1 MPSSLSRLSSNSSS
15 YGQGA
20 VAIQETV
27 TSVREDVVSDSCT
40 ETAYLTIADEELRH
54 SIISEWE
61 VAMSTA
67 RLSELVCAVCGRRT
81 APEHVTLVKPA
92 RVDLSKLRN
101 DGLPAK
107 LLPMS
112 YNLQAY
118 EGAILHPK
126 GLTNVSIRADLR
138 ICCDCLRELNDNRL
152 PKFALANWLY
162 YAHERL
168 PVEVQRA
175 FRESTQV
182 ERILVSRARA
192 STISFRFSDMKGHAL
207 YGTRPEASQ
216 RFVKGNVAI
225 HPQDAPHLSEVL
237 PPGNDVLRDTICA
250 VFVGEH
256 KPTKENIEKLGPVLV
271 RKSRVKTMIDF
282 LVSEN
287 PMYALSESFRG
298 FSQENLD
305 GLFGEGTQH
314 QNEGVPC
321 SIEIGHIQLSD
332 AVAGA
337 TEGYI
342 PGENDGPA
350 SDDHDIL
357 METVGYTDGDDSP
370 VSTREMALKALS
382 HCLRKGRFVQS
393 QAGSRFVPDFENEQL
408 LSWLFPHLDPWGIG
422 GFHSKRRLVP
432 LTLDEQLKYLLTIDD
447 PLFRDDPN
455 FAFIYFNIR
464 QKRMVVQ
471 SVSFRVPASQR
482 DDVIRKLMAVDIN
495 VLDRLIDKFKSN
507 PRYKPENAD
516 ERGILQLLMRVN
528 TVSHDLPG
536 SNGYK
541 IALRNQIRAL
551 INHIGT
557 PTLFITLNPSDRDHP
572 LVRLY
577 AGEEIDIEDSMRGIE
592 LSRWQR
598 TVLAARNPS
607 ACARFFDTMIRN
619 FINIVLRFGRSS
631 RGLFG

>member
-1 MPSSLSRLSSNSSS
+1 M
-15 YGQGA
+15 
-20 VAIQETV
+20 QERD
-27 TSVREDVVSDSCT
+27 TSVDRAAESGSRA
-40 ETAYLTIADEELRH
+40 EAAYLTVADEELRR
-54 SIISEWE
+54 SIIGEWE
-61 VAMSTA
+61 VAMSMA

-81 APEHVTLVKPA
+81 APEHVDLVKPA
-92 RVDLSKLRN
+92 KIDLSRLRN
-101 DGLPAK
+101 NALPAK
-107 LLPMS
+107 LLPDS
-112 YNLQAY
+112 YNVQAY

-126 GLTNVSIRADLR
+126 GLTNINIRSDLR
-138 ICCDCLRELNDNRL
+138 ICRDCLRELNDNRL
-152 PKFALANWLY
+152 PKYALANWLY
-162 YAHERL
+162 YAHDRL
-168 PVEVQRA
+168 PPKVQRA

-182 ERILVSRARA
+182 ERVLVSRARA
-192 STISFRFSDMKGHAL
+192 STISFRFSEMKGHAL
-207 YGTRPEASQ
+207 YGTRPEGSQ

-250 VFVGEH
+250 VFVGEN
-256 KPTKENIEKLGPVLV
+256 KPTKDNIEKLGPVLV

-287 PMYALSESFRG
+287 PMYAVSESFRG
-298 FSQENLD
+298 FSQENMD
-305 GLFGEGTQH
+305 SLFGEGTRH
-314 QNEGVPC
+314 QDEGIPC
-321 SIEIGHIQLSD
+321 SIEIGHIQFSD

-337 TEGYI
+337 TEGYV
-342 PGENDGPA
+342 PGENDGPS
-350 SDDHDIL
+350 SDKDDML

-382 HCLRKGRFVQS
+382 HCLRKGKFIQS

-422 GFHSKRRLVP
+422 GFHDKRRLVP
-432 LTLDEQLKYLLTIDD
+432 LTLDEQLRYLLTIDD
-447 PLFRDDPN
+447 SAFRNDPN
-455 FAFIYFNIR
+455 FAFIFFNIR
-464 QKRMVVQ
+464 QKRMVLQ

-482 DDVIRKLMAVDIN
+482 DDVIEKLMSLDVN

-507 PRYKPENAD
+507 PRYKPETQE
-516 ERGILQLLMRVN
+516 ERGILHLLMRVN

-541 IALRNQIRAL
+541 IALRNEIRAL

-577 AGEEIDIEDSMRGIE
+577 AGQDINIEDSMHGIE

-598 TVLAARNPS
+598 TVLAASNPT

-619 FINIVLRFGRSS
+619 FISIVLRFGRPG